1 MSQLDKF
8 YRYIRPIY
16 ICIMIWYLHFETLPS
31 KILHCLLY
39 RQKKSQKD
47 YTYNAFTIHLDHY
60 KGVYK
65 RIFLPSYFWI
75 YTAHPIHSL
84 KIHSFYRYMHGYT
97 NDIVFFNGVYK
108 YISNLSQRSLFL
120 LTIPIFILNFAI
132 NVLIKIFFPRFFF

>member
-16 ICIMIWYLHFETLPS
+16 TVSVSWYDTFISKPFLVKFYTAYFTGRRKVKKTILIMLAQYTKIITRGCIREF
-31 KILHCLLY
+31 
-39 RQKKSQKD
+39 
-47 YTYNAFTIHLDHY
+47 
-60 KGVYK
+60 
-65 RIFLPSYFWI
+65 FLPSYFWI

-108 YISNLSQRSLFL
+108 YISNLSQRSWFL
-120 LTIPIFILNFAI
+120 LTISIFILNFAI
-132 NVLIKIFFPRFFF
+132 NVL